1 MKAAVIGLGKI
12 GLPIAVTIADAGIE
26 VVGGDASQRVV
37 DDVNNGREPF
47 PGEPGLVEGIVR
59 SLDSGLLSA
68 TTSNSEA
75 SSGADVIVVIVPMY
89 VAESGV
95 PDYSILESASRDI
108 GTVLAPGQTVIYET
122 TLPVGATRS
131 RLAPVL
137 EESSDLT
144 AGEDFHVV
152 HSPERVFSGRIFKD
166 LRSYPKIVGGL
177 TPLCGQ
183 IAVSFYES
191 VLNFDERPDLVQ
203 PNGVWDLGSVEAA
216 EFTKLAE
223 TTYRDVNI
231 ALANEF
237 GDFAERLGV
246 DVYQVIDAANS
257 QPFSHIHRPGIYVGG
272 HCIPVY
278 PRFYSSVDE
287 AALLPPLAREV
298 NDAGPERAVSRLE
311 THLGSLEGA
320 TVGVLG
326 STYRGGVKEMAFSG
340 VFPLVE
346 SLEARGAL
354 VSVHDPMLSDGE
366 LEDLGFKPHVLGG
379 QVDAVIVQSDHP
391 EYASLG
397 PNDLGN
403 PKAVVDGRKI
413 LNSIHFME
421 SSTALLTIGIG

>member
-37 DDVNNGREPF
+37 DDVNNGRAPF
-47 PGEPGLVEGIVR
+47 PGEPGLTEGIVR
-59 SLDSGLLSA
+59 SLEKGLLSA
-68 TTSNSEA
+68 KTSNSEA
-75 SSGADVIVVIVPMY
+75 STGADVIIVVVPMY
-89 VAESGV
+89 VDENGV

-108 GTVLAPGQTVIYET
+108 GSVLVSGQTVIYET

-137 EESSDLT
+137 EESSGLT
-144 AGEDFHVV
+144 AGKDFHVV
-152 HSPERVFSGRIFKD
+152 HSPERVFSGRIFQD
-166 LRSYPKIVGGL
+166 LKSYPKIVGGL
-177 TPLCGQ
+177 TPVCGQ
-183 IAVSFYES
+183 IAVSFYEA
-191 VLNFDERPDLVQ
+191 VLEFDDRPDLDQ

-246 DVYQVIDAANS
+246 DVYQIIDAANS

-287 AALLPPLAREV
+287 SALLPPLARDV

-311 THLGSLEGA
+311 THLGSLSGV
-320 TVGVLG
+320 TVSVLG

-340 VFPLVE
+340 VFPLVK
-346 SLEARGAL
+346 SLEARGAV
-354 VSVHDPMLSDGE
+354 VSVHDPMLSDDE
-366 LEDLGFKPHVLGG
+366 LEGLGFKPHVLGDEI
-379 QVDAVIVQSDHP
+379 DAVIVQSDHQ
-391 EYASLG
+391 EYSSLG

-413 LNSIHFME
+413 LNPDHFVE
-421 SSTALLTIGIG
+421 SSTALLIIGIG